1 MIKDLPKIN
10 IVRKF
15 ALLSFIV
22 MLFLGLVLGYTISEK
37 IEDMMINRAKD
48 TYANI
53 VQQNIRIF
61 LAPEHFYQP
70 NFSKDKEAF
79 ERYFSVLRTNEIVRI
94 KVWNKDGTIVYS
106 DMEELLGKNFAD
118 NINFKNAMNGTVDIS
133 IKRELAKKEQV
144 HEQQYKGLMEI
155 YVPVRFNDKDVA
167 GAVELYHNLNFIDKE
182 IYDARMIVWS
192 IIFFGLFTLYF
203 SLVWIVKGASNTIVQ
218 QSISL
223 QNSNE
228 ELRKSEDK
236 FRKLVESAPNAI
248 IVVNSEGNISLVNSQ
263 TEKMLGFTR
272 EELINKPYEILIPEH
287 LKEKHR
293 SICAGYLVNPIAT
306 SMGHGLEIYT
316 CTRDGHMIPV
326 EISLSPMETRD
337 GIIVMCLIHDLT
349 ERRKAM
355 ELHIENVRLESASKA
370 KSEFLAGM
378 SHELRT
384 PLNAVIGFA
393 QLMKE
398 GISGDLNEKQMRFAN
413 NILTS
418 GNHLLELINDILD
431 LSKVEAGKIE
441 LVIERMSVPETIKE
455 ALVLIKEKAQKRNTM
470 LKTELDPE
478 LEFLEAD
485 KLRFKQI
492 IFNLLSNAVKFCREE
507 GGTVAIRTKKEGDM
521 AAIKVE
527 DNGIGIKE
535 ENLGKLFQKFEQIDP
550 GVTSKYG
557 GTGLGLAITKQL
569 VELHGGTITVESR
582 YGEGSTFTFKLPIS
596 RAKKEPDQ

>member
-1 MIKDLPKIN
+1 MMPKIN

-22 MLFLGLVLGYTISEK
+22 MLVLGIVLGYTISEK
-37 IEDMMINRAKD
+37 IEEMMINRAKD

-61 LAPEHFYQP
+61 LAPEFFSSS
-70 NFSKDKEAF
+70 NFSRDKEAF
-79 ERYFSVLRTNEIVRI
+79 EKYFSFLRTDEIVRI

-106 DMEELLGKNFAD
+106 DVEELVGKSFAD
-118 NINFKNAMNGTVDIS
+118 NTNFNNAMNGSVDIE
-133 IKRELAKKEQV
+133 IDRELTREEAFYEKQF
-144 HEQQYKGLMEI
+144 KGLMEI
-155 YVPVRFNDKDVA
+155 YVPVRFDNGELA
-167 GAVELYHNLNFIDKE
+167 GVVELYQNLDFIDKE
-182 IYDARMIVWS
+182 IYDARMIIWF
-192 IIFFGLFTLYF
+192 IIFFGFSTLYF

-228 ELRKSEDK
+228 ELHKSEDK
-236 FRKLVESAPNAI
+236 FRKLVESAPDAI
-248 IVVNSEGNISLVNSQ
+248 VVVNSEGNILLVNSQ
-263 TEKMLGFTR
+263 TVKMFGFTR
-272 EELINKPYEILIPEH
+272 EELINKPYEIMIPEH
-287 LKEKHR
+287 LKKKHR
-293 SICAGYLVNPIAT
+293 GRCAGYFVNPIAT
-306 SMGHGLEIYT
+306 SIGHDLEIYAS
-316 CTRDGHMIPV
+316 TRDGRMIPV

-349 ERRKAM
+349 ERKKAV

-398 GISGDLNEKQMRFAN
+398 GISGDLNEKQMQFVN
-413 NILTS
+413 NINTS

-431 LSKVEAGKIE
+431 LSKVEAGKVE
-441 LVIERMSVPETIKE
+441 LVIDRMSVPETIKE
-455 ALVLIKEKAQKRNTM
+455 GLILIKEKAQKRNII
-470 LKTELDPE
+470 LITEFDPE
-478 LEFLEAD
+478 LEFIEAD

-507 GGTVAIRTKKEGDM
+507 GGTVTIRTKKEGDM

-550 GVTSKYG
+550 KVTSKYG
-557 GTGLGLAITKQL
+557 GTGLGLAITKKL
-569 VELHGGTITVESR
+569 VEMHRGTIMVESR
-582 YGEGSTFTFKLPIS
+582 YGESTTFTFKLPIS
-596 RAKKEPDQ
+596 WAKKEPDQ